1 MKGPGTLLTQINIR
15 WTWEGRG
22 DHFST
27 TNMYVLN
34 LRVNYPSQSPPTSS
48 LPFPMKHM
56 FMACTSHDHDPCELG
71 VWLKWLGG
79 GGGGGGCAIDPKTY
93 KKTNPCCKYTQQ
105 SVW

>member
-1 MKGPGTLLTQINIR
+1 M
-15 WTWEGRG
+15 
-22 DHFST
+22 H
-27 TNMYVLN
+27 VLN

-79 GGGGGGCAIDPKTY
+79 GGVGGGLVGGVLLIPRPTKRPTLAASTHNSRCG
-93 KKTNPCCKYTQQ
+93 NSQ
-105 SVW
+105 